1 MNFRKLI
8 LIALAAFFAWQAAA
22 LTIGELQELFYQTE
36 DESAFARE
44 AEIFIGQNDDLDEV
58 EHAFWMCYSLRPDS
72 CAAWLEARILE
83 PQSDPKYRYLR
94 LQMQED
100 PLTKIDHALALIGSD
115 PDFGGGYR
123 ALLLTYVQDF
133 DPDEISDPESAIH
146 LQLQGDL
153 PLLAHYAA
161 SFPEDGYARM
171 AQVYQLMLSGDPE
184 AARLAFR
191 EAVENGDAWI
201 DDIGL
206 EQMFSPD
213 KYHPLLACQIE
224 TLRANDEDEYS
235 KYRIAELAGD
245 LVDYSYDLAKDYDA
259 VIGYF
264 GADPWYW
271 ENQYVIYALT
281 MSYLAKEQPEKA
293 VDLLNGNNDH
303 PTALQFQDA
312 WLAFDPEQAEDVY
325 TRILEPVAAVPL
337 NAYLLARAQRD
348 DLDKLAHSRALVDS
362 HPKVELGYSLA
373 AEVYL
378 KYFSESASDDPDRS
392 MMETTLQDDAQLL
405 RNYYFRFPDNHLAA
419 AGYFLV
425 NLSANDDDKALRAY
439 KKLSESG
446 LGETLGST
454 FAKIALNKGR
464 NDLLRRI
471 KAYEI
476 RLNKEYSELGED
488 EIDELANQAYCL
500 SLYEH
505 GFYAEV
511 VEEVGKNPGWMDDP
525 EIQFML
531 VNAHY
536 FRDDFT
542 QTIAA
547 LRMMVEKGTIG
558 TSMLKGLN
566 DPELTGHPDWQP
578 LLDLAAT
585 LPDPDAV
592 PEPDTGSVEEYR
604 E

>member
-36 DESAFARE
+36 DEAAFARE
-44 AEIFIGQNDDLDEV
+44 AEIFIGENDDLDEV
-58 EHAFWMCYSLRPDS
+58 EHAFWMCYNVSPDS

-83 PQSDPKYRYLR
+83 PQANPKYLYLR
-94 LQMQED
+94 LQMQDD
-100 PLTKIDHALALIGSD
+100 PLTKLDQALALIGSN
-115 PDFGGGYR
+115 PGFAGAYR

-161 SFPEDGYARM
+161 SFPDDGYARM

-206 EQMFSPD
+206 RQMFTPAQ
-213 KYHPLLACQIE
+213 YHPLLACQIE
-224 TLRANDEDEYS
+224 ALRANDGDAYS

-245 LVDYSYDLAKDYDA
+245 LADYHYDLAKDYDA

-281 MSYLAKEQPEKA
+281 MSYLAKEQAEKA

-312 WLAFDPEQAEDVY
+312 WLAFDPEQAADAY
-325 TRILEPVAAVPL
+325 TRILEPVAEVPL
-337 NAYLLARAQRD
+337 NAYLLARAQTD
-348 DLDKLAHSRALVDS
+348 NLDKLARARALVTS
-362 HPKVELGYSLA
+362 HPRVEHGYSLA

-378 KYFSESASDDPDRS
+378 RYFSDSPRDDPNRDRMS
-392 MMETTLQDDAQLL
+392 SSLQDDAQLL
-405 RNYYFRFPDNHLAA
+405 RNYYFRFPDNHLAT

-425 NLSANDDDKALRAY
+425 NLDANDDDKALRAY
-439 KKLSESG
+439 KKLTESG

-454 FAKIALNKGR
+454 FAKIALDKGR
-464 NDLLRRI
+464 MDLLRRI
-471 KAYEI
+471 KAYEV
-476 RLNKEYSELGED
+476 RLDEENSELGED
-488 EIDELANQAYCL
+488 EIGELANQAYCL
-500 SLYEH
+500 SLYEN
-505 GFYAEV
+505 GLYAEV
-511 VEEVGKNPGWMDDP
+511 VEEVGRNPGWMDDP

-536 FRDDFT
+536 FQDDFA

-547 LRMMVEKGTIG
+547 LRLMVEKGTIG

-566 DPELTGHPDWQP
+566 DPELTGHPDWLP

-585 LPDPDAV
+585 LPDPDAA
-592 PEPDTGSVEEYR
+592 PEPDTGSVEEDR